1 MIRLDTISRSIQLF
15 LGAAKATNNLQIV
28 VSYSDQTSSTYLG
41 ATQLSNSNG
50 TTPVTICSAPA
61 ASTIRD
67 IDMIT
72 VLNTDTVYQV
82 VTIQYVDTSVSY
94 KILDIQLN
102 VGDKLTWTHGSAW
115 QVVDNSGNVKYTV
128 LNTSGVNSFNGRT
141 GAVTLTNTDVNTALG
156 FTPAPQTSGSSL
168 LYGNGSGGFSNVTI
182 GSGVSFSGGTL
193 SATGSGGTV
202 TSVGLSLPSIFSVSG
217 SPVTGS
223 GTLTATLNSET
234 ANTFFAAPNGSAGT
248 PTFRALVAADV
259 PTLNQNT
266 TGTAA
271 SVTGATQSAI
281 TSIPNL
287 ATVGTITTG
296 VWNGTPV
303 ANSYLANSSITI
315 NGNAVSLG
323 GSTTVTAVNPYA
335 LTIGTGLSGTSYNGA
350 SAVTIALANSGVT
363 AGTYG
368 SASVIPVLTVNA
380 QGQITSI
387 STQATNAPSYQGTW
401 NASTNTPTL
410 TSSVGTQGYYY
421 IVSVAGTTNLD
432 GNALWS
438 VGDWAIFGNGK
449 WERIAGSTSES
460 FTSLTTTNLAVTGLT
475 GYMYANGS
483 GNVTAATT
491 IPTSA
496 LSGTISNAQLANS
509 SITIGSSFLSL
520 GGTLST
526 LAGVSISGSTNTL
539 SNIGNSSL
547 TNSSITINGNLVS
560 LGGSTTVSAN
570 TTNALTINN
579 SGSGAASGST
589 FNGGSA
595 LTISYNTVGASP
607 LAGSTSL
614 TTLGTITTGVWNG
627 STIPVAYGGTGVTS
641 ATGTGAGA
649 AVVLSQAPAI
659 NSPVITAYST
669 STVPLKVC
677 GLSGQ
682 ITELFDVYTYNG
694 GTLAF
699 QINSSGAIATGTWNA
714 SVIGASYGGT
724 GVAGTLTGVLYGN
737 GTSAHTVATASQLV
751 SAIGSTAVTN
761 STNSTNTTN
770 VLGGAANQIHY
781 QTGSGT
787 TSFITA
793 PSSASTYLGWN
804 GSAFVWGTPSGTGTV
819 TSVALS
825 LPSIFSVSGS
835 PVTSSGTLTGTL
847 ATQSANL
854 VFAGPSSGSAAAP
867 TFRSLVAA
875 DIPALSYA
883 PTAGSTSI
891 TTLGTITTGTWN
903 GSVLGAAYGG
913 TGEAGTLTGILYGNG
928 TSAHTVATTAQ
939 LLSGIGTLPTAN
951 GGTNLT
957 SFTSGGVLY
966 ASSSSALATSSN
978 LIFDGKNLGI
988 GVTPSA
994 WGSGFNVLELN
1005 TGTSGAFISN
1015 LSNNG
1020 FLALT
1025 ANAYNT
1031 GSGYLYKYS
1040 SNATLYYQQGGHYWQ
1055 TAPIGTAGNT
1065 CTFTTQMQL
1074 DNGGG
1079 LRVNATG
1086 IVYGSGEYL
1095 SVNSASAAY
1104 GIGFIGNNG
1113 SGTVNIWNKNTTSPV
1128 FLNFAQG
1135 TSGLPCGSVSFNGAI
1150 TVYATTSD
1158 RRLKSNISSLTSNL
1172 SGPFIDSLLPR
1183 QFTWNDSGKQDVGFI
1198 ADELQSV
1205 IPNAVVGQQNATVPI
1220 GNITSTVALGNITA
1234 LDGSVLQSLVA
1245 QPSEPTTGLLWV
1257 QTKSAGYVLSEN
1269 VEEPQTLQ
1277 PNTVWIATGNKPI
1290 YQMIDSAPAE
1300 MIAMLVCEVQSLR
1313 ARLKAANIA

>member
-1 MIRLDTISRSIQLF
+1 MIRLDTINRSLQLF
-15 LGAAKATNNLQIV
+15 LGAAKTTNNLQIV
-28 VSYSDQTSSTYLG
+28 VSYSDQTASSYLG

-50 TTPVTICSAPA
+50 TTPVTICNAPA

-82 VTIQYVDTSVSY
+82 VTIQYLDTATTY

-128 LNTSGVNSFNGRT
+128 LTTSGVNSFNGRT
-141 GAVTLTNTDVNTALG
+141 GAVTLTSSDVDTALG

-168 LYGNGSGGFSNVTI
+168 LYGNGSGGFSNVSI

-193 SATGSGGTV
+193 SATNSGTV

-287 ATVGTITTG
+287 ATIGTITTG

-315 NGNAVSLG
+315 NGNAVNLG

-368 SASVIPVLTVNA
+368 SASVIPVVTVNA

-483 GNVTAATT
+483 GNVTASTT

-496 LSGTISNAQLANS
+496 LSGTISNYQLANS
-509 SITIGSSFLSL
+509 SVTIGSSSLSL

-547 TNSSITINGNLVS
+547 TNSSITINSNLVS
-560 LGGSTTVSAN
+560 LGGSTTVSAS

-641 ATGTGAGA
+641 ATGTGPGA
-649 AVVLSQAPAI
+649 AVVLNQAPAI

-669 STVPLKVC
+669 STIPLKVC

-682 ITELFDVYTYNG
+682 FTELFDVYTYNG

-714 SVIGASYGGT
+714 SVIS
-724 GVAGTLTGVLYGN
+724 
-737 GTSAHTVATASQLV
+737 
-751 SAIGSTAVTN
+751 
-761 STNSTNTTN
+761 
-770 VLGGAANQIHY
+770 
-781 QTGSGT
+781 
-787 TSFITA
+787 
-793 PSSASTYLGWN
+793 
-804 GSAFVWGTPSGTGTV
+804 
-819 TSVALS
+819 
-825 LPSIFSVSGS
+825 
-835 PVTSSGTLTGTL
+835 
-847 ATQSANL
+847 
-854 VFAGPSSGSAAAP
+854 
-867 TFRSLVAA
+867 
-875 DIPALSYA
+875 
-883 PTAGSTSI
+883 
-891 TTLGTITTGTWN
+891 
-903 GSVLGAAYGG
+903 AAYGG

-939 LLSGIGTLPTAN
+939 LLNDIGTLPVAN
-951 GGTNLT
+951 GGTGLTNLT
-957 SFTSGGVLY
+957 AGYIPFGNGTNAFSSSSNLYFDGTNLGVGTTIPSTYGQFALYNNQSTPVILGISNASASTSAGTELGFYFGGTKTGYILNQFDGGDFKMDFQTNDYFRWLIGSTPTEAMRLFHSGGV
-966 ASSSSALATSSN
+966 SIGNAT
-978 LIFDGKNLGI
+978 D
-988 GVTPSA
+988 P
-994 WGSGFNVLELN
+994 
-1005 TGTSGAFISN
+1005 GASN
-1015 LSNNG
+1015 LSV
-1020 FLALT
+1020 
-1025 ANAYNT
+1025 
-1031 GSGYLYKYS
+1031 SGTVKTQGYTV
-1040 SNATLYYQQGGHYWQ
+1040 ATLPS
-1055 TAPIGTAGNT
+1055 AGTAGRRAYVTNALAPV
-1065 CTFTTQMQL
+1065 FGSAVAGGGSVVIPVF
-1074 DNGGG
+1074 DNG
-1079 LRVNATG
+1079 TTW
-1086 IVYGSGEYL
+1086 IVG
-1095 SVNSASAAY
+1095 
-1104 GIGFIGNNG
+1104 
-1113 SGTVNIWNKNTTSPV
+1113 
-1128 FLNFAQG
+1128 
-1135 TSGLPCGSVSFNGAI
+1135 
-1150 TVYATTSD
+1150 
-1158 RRLKSNISSLTSNL
+1158 
-1172 SGPFIDSLLPR
+1172 
-1183 QFTWNDSGKQDVGFI
+1183 
-1198 ADELQSV
+1198 
-1205 IPNAVVGQQNATVPI
+1205 
-1220 GNITSTVALGNITA
+1220 
-1234 LDGSVLQSLVA
+1234 
-1245 QPSEPTTGLLWV
+1245 
-1257 QTKSAGYVLSEN
+1257 
-1269 VEEPQTLQ
+1269 
-1277 PNTVWIATGNKPI
+1277 
-1290 YQMIDSAPAE
+1290 
-1300 MIAMLVCEVQSLR
+1300 
-1313 ARLKAANIA
+1313 

>member
-1 MIRLDTISRSIQLF
+1 MIRLDTINRSLQLL
-15 LGAAKATNNLQIV
+15 LGAAKTTNNLQIV
-28 VSYSDQTSSTYLG
+28 VSYSDQTATTYLG

-50 TTPVTICSAPA
+50 TTAVTICNAPA
-61 ASTIRD
+61 ANTIRD

-82 VTIQYVDTSVSY
+82 VTIQYLDTATTY

-128 LNTSGVNSFNGRT
+128 LTTGGVNSFNGRT
-141 GAVTLTNTDVNTALG
+141 GAVTLTSSDVDTALG

-168 LYGNGSGGFSNVTI
+168 LYGNGSGGFSNVSI

-202 TSVGLSLPSIFSVSG
+202 TSVGLSLPSIFNVSG

-368 SASVIPVLTVNA
+368 SASVIPVVTVNA

-401 NASTNTPTL
+401 NASTNSPTL

-483 GNVTAATT
+483 GNITASTT

-509 SITIGSSFLSL
+509 SVTIGSSSLSL

-560 LGGSTTVSAN
+560 LGGSTTVSAS
-570 TTNALTINN
+570 TINALTINN

-614 TTLGTITTGVWNG
+614 TTLGTITTG
-627 STIPVAYGGTGVTS
+627 
-641 ATGTGAGA
+641 
-649 AVVLSQAPAI
+649 
-659 NSPVITAYST
+659 
-669 STVPLKVC
+669 
-677 GLSGQ
+677 
-682 ITELFDVYTYNG
+682 
-694 GTLAF
+694 
-699 QINSSGAIATGTWNA
+699 TWNA

-737 GTSAHTVATASQLV
+737 GTSAHTVATAAQLV

-761 STNSTNTTN
+761 SKNTTN
-770 VLGGAANQIHY
+770 VLGGTANQIVY
-781 QTGSGT
+781 NTGSGA

-793 PSSASTYLGWN
+793 PTTSGTYLEWN
-804 GSAFVWGTPSGTGTV
+804 GSAFVWATPGGGGTV

-825 LPSIFSVSGS
+825 LPSIFTVSGS
-835 PVTSSGTLTGTL
+835 PVTSSGTLTGSL

-854 VFAGPSSGSAAAP
+854 VFAGPSSGSADAP

-883 PTAGSTSI
+883 PTTGSTSI

-928 TSAHTVATTAQ
+928 TSAHTVATNAQ
-939 LLSGIGTLPTAN
+939 LLSLLETLGVAN
-951 GGTNLT
+951 GGTGLTSLTAGYIPYGNGTSAFSSSSYFTYATNNLT
-957 SFTSGGVLY
+957 LTQSIYANGGLTLARDSSSGGAYSNLSFVEGSTTTAYLRTYGSVFGSGVSNWFELWNTQNGGFRLGLNNGLVMAIDTNQNMCLGNTNVTYQVDTTGFNFLRGISMGVGHPSGTAGGTAYLAFAYNGSVIGTVTQNSTSGVLY
-966 ASSSSALATSSN
+966 
-978 LIFDGKNLGI
+978 
-988 GVTPSA
+988 
-994 WGSGFNVLELN
+994 
-1005 TGTSGAFISN
+1005 
-1015 LSNNG
+1015 
-1020 FLALT
+1020 
-1025 ANAYNT
+1025 
-1031 GSGYLYKYS
+1031 
-1040 SNATLYYQQGGHYWQ
+1040 
-1055 TAPIGTAGNT
+1055 
-1065 CTFTTQMQL
+1065 
-1074 DNGGG
+1074 
-1079 LRVNATG
+1079 
-1086 IVYGSGEYL
+1086 
-1095 SVNSASAAY
+1095 
-1104 GIGFIGNNG
+1104 
-1113 SGTVNIWNKNTTSPV
+1113 NI
-1128 FLNFAQG
+1128 
-1135 TSGLPCGSVSFNGAI
+1135 
-1150 TVYATTSD
+1150 TSD
-1158 RRLKSNISSLTSNL
+1158 RRLKSNIASFTD
-1172 SGPFIDSLLPR
+1172 SGTYIDALLPR
-1183 QFTWNDSGKQDVGFI
+1183 TFTWNVDNSNSIGFI
-1198 ADELQSV
+1198 TDEYQKV
-1205 IPNAVVGQQNATVPI
+1205 IPNA
-1220 GNITSTVALGNITA
+1220 ITGEPDAVDA
-1234 LDGSVLQSLVA
+1234 DG
-1245 QPSEPTTGLLWV
+1245 
-1257 QTKSAGYVLSEN
+1257 
-1269 VEEPQTLQ
+1269 
-1277 PNTVWIATGNKPI
+1277 KPI
-1290 YQMIDSAPAE
+1290 YQQGDFATSEIMAIIVAE
-1300 MIAMLVCEVQSLR
+1300 LQSLR
-1313 ARLKAANIA
+1313 ARLKAANIE

>member
-1 MIRLDTISRSIQLF
+1 MIRLDTINRSLQLV
-15 LGAAKATNNLQIV
+15 LGAAKTTNNLQIV

-50 TTPVTICSAPA
+50 TSPVTICSAPA

-82 VTIQYVDTSVSY
+82 VTIQYLDTATTY

-128 LNTSGVNSFNGRT
+128 LTTGGVNSFNGRT
-141 GAVTLTNTDVNTALG
+141 GAVTLTSSDVDTALG

-168 LYGNGSGGFSNVTI
+168 LYGNGSGGFSNVSI

-271 SVTGATQSAI
+271 SVTSSTQSAI

-287 ATVGTITTG
+287 ATIGTITTG

-323 GSTTVTAVNPYA
+323 GSTTITAANPYA

-368 SASVIPVLTVNA
+368 SASVIPVVTVNA

-401 NASTNTPTL
+401 NASTNSPTL

-483 GNVTAATT
+483 GNVTASTT

-509 SITIGSSFLSL
+509 SVTIGSSSLSL

-560 LGGSTTVSAN
+560 LGGSTTVSAS

-614 TTLGTITTGVWNG
+614 TTLGTITTGTWNG
-627 STIPVAYGGTGVTS
+627 STIPVAYGGTGVTT

-649 AVVLSQAPAI
+649 SVVLSQAPAI
-659 NSPVITAYST
+659 NSPVITSYST

-714 SVIGASYGGT
+714 SVIGAAYGGT

-737 GTSAHTVATASQLV
+737 GTSAHTVATAAQLV
-751 SAIGSTAVTN
+751 SAIGSTAV
-761 STNSTNTTN
+761 TNSTNTTN

-793 PSSASTYLGWN
+793 PTISGTFLEWN
-804 GSAFVWGTPSGTGTV
+804 GSSFVWATPSVVGISSVTGTAPINV
-819 TSVALS
+819 TTTLGNANVS
-825 LPSIFSVSGS
+825 LASGYGDTQNPYASKTANYVLAS
-835 PVTSSGTLTGTL
+835 PNGSSGT
-847 ATQSANL
+847 
-854 VFAGPSSGSAAAP
+854 P
-867 TFRSLVAA
+867 TFRALVAA

-883 PTAGSTSI
+883 PTTGSTSI

-928 TSAHTVATTAQ
+928 TSAHTVATNAQ
-939 LLSGIGTLPTAN
+939 LLSLLGTLGVAN
-951 GGTNLT
+951 GGTGLT
-957 SFTSGGVLY
+957 SIGSGYVPFGNGT
-966 ASSSSALATSSN
+966 SALQATSS
-978 LIFDGKNLGI
+978 LTFDGTNLVAAGKITSAAAIFTGANNQYALVTTANTYVSLNGI
-988 GVTPSA
+988 GTCYGGVIFRD
-994 WGSGFNVLELN
+994 GS
-1005 TGTSGAFISN
+1005 
-1015 LSNNG
+1015 
-1020 FLALT
+1020 
-1025 ANAYNT
+1025 
-1031 GSGYLYKYS
+1031 
-1040 SNATLYYQQGGHYWQ
+1040 QGG
-1055 TAPIGTAGNT
+1055 TAFVIWDSTG
-1065 CTFTTQMQL
+1065 
-1074 DNGGG
+1074 
-1079 LRVNATG
+1079 AT
-1086 IVYGSGEYL
+1086 IVS
-1095 SVNSASAAY
+1095 SS
-1104 GIGFIGNNG
+1104 IGNLAVRFG
-1113 SGTVNIWNKNTTSPV
+1113 SGTLQVTVTG
-1128 FLNFAQG
+1128 G
-1135 TSGLPCGSVSFNGAI
+1135 TIPRYLFWTAI
-1150 TVYATTSD
+1150 A
-1158 RRLKSNISSLTSNL
+1158 
-1172 SGPFIDSLLPR
+1172 
-1183 QFTWNDSGKQDVGFI
+1183 
-1198 ADELQSV
+1198 
-1205 IPNAVVGQQNATVPI
+1205 AVVA
-1220 GNITSTVALGNITA
+1220 
-1234 LDGSVLQSLVA
+1234 
-1245 QPSEPTTGLLWV
+1245 
-1257 QTKSAGYVLSEN
+1257 
-1269 VEEPQTLQ
+1269 
-1277 PNTVWIATGNKPI
+1277 
-1290 YQMIDSAPAE
+1290 
-1300 MIAMLVCEVQSLR
+1300 
-1313 ARLKAANIA
+1313 

>member
-1 MIRLDTISRSIQLF
+1 MIRLDTINRSLQLF
-15 LGAAKATNNLQIV
+15 LGAAKTTNNLQIV
-28 VSYSDQTSSTYLG
+28 VSYSDQTASSYLG

-50 TTPVTICSAPA
+50 TTPVTICNAPA

-82 VTIQYVDTSVSY
+82 VTIQYLDTATTY

-128 LNTSGVNSFNGRT
+128 LTTSGVNSFNGRA
-141 GAVTLTNTDVNTALG
+141 GAVILTSTDVDTALG

-168 LYGNGSGGFSNVTI
+168 LYGNGSGGFSNVSI

-234 ANTFFAAPNGSAGT
+234 ANTFFAAPNGSTGT

-287 ATVGTITTG
+287 ATIGTITTG

-323 GSTTVTAVNPYA
+323 GSTTITAANPYA

-368 SASVIPVLTVNA
+368 SASVIPVVTVNA

-401 NASTNTPTL
+401 NASTNSPTL

-483 GNVTAATT
+483 GNVTASTT

-509 SITIGSSFLSL
+509 SVTIGSSSLSL

-560 LGGSTTVSAN
+560 LGGSTTVSAS

-641 ATGTGAGA
+641 ATGVGAGA

-682 ITELFDVYTYNG
+682 FTELFDVYTYNG

-714 SVIGASYGGT
+714 SVI
-724 GVAGTLTGVLYGN
+724 
-737 GTSAHTVATASQLV
+737 
-751 SAIGSTAVTN
+751 
-761 STNSTNTTN
+761 
-770 VLGGAANQIHY
+770 
-781 QTGSGT
+781 
-787 TSFITA
+787 
-793 PSSASTYLGWN
+793 
-804 GSAFVWGTPSGTGTV
+804 
-819 TSVALS
+819 
-825 LPSIFSVSGS
+825 
-835 PVTSSGTLTGTL
+835 
-847 ATQSANL
+847 
-854 VFAGPSSGSAAAP
+854 
-867 TFRSLVAA
+867 
-875 DIPALSYA
+875 
-883 PTAGSTSI
+883 
-891 TTLGTITTGTWN
+891 
-903 GSVLGAAYGG
+903 SVLYGG

-928 TSAHTVATTAQ
+928 TSAHTVATNAQ
-939 LLSGIGTLPTAN
+939 LLSLLGTLGVAN
-951 GGTNLT
+951 GGTGLT
-957 SFTSGGVLY
+957 SLTAGYIPYGNGTGSFN
-966 ASSSSALATSSN
+966 SSSTHTYN
-978 LIFDGKNLGI
+978 
-988 GVTPSA
+988 
-994 WGSGFNVLELN
+994 
-1005 TGTSGAFISN
+1005 GT
-1015 LSNNG
+1015 
-1020 FLALT
+1020 
-1025 ANAYNT
+1025 
-1031 GSGYLYKYS
+1031 
-1040 SNATLYYQQGGHYWQ
+1040 TL
-1055 TAPIGTAGNT
+1055 TAGNFVPGSSSVPT
-1065 CTFTTQMQL
+1065 
-1074 DNGGG
+1074 NG
-1079 LRVNATG
+1079 LFLPASNQIAWAT
-1086 IVYGSGEYL
+1086 
-1095 SVNSASAAY
+1095 NSPES
-1104 GIGFIGNNG
+1104 
-1113 SGTVNIWNKNTTSPV
+1113 
-1128 FLNFAQG
+1128 
-1135 TSGLPCGSVSFNGAI
+1135 
-1150 TVYATTSD
+1150 
-1158 RRLKSNISSLTSNL
+1158 SNH
-1172 SGPFIDSLLPR
+1172 
-1183 QFTWNDSGKQDVGFI
+1183 
-1198 ADELQSV
+1198 
-1205 IPNAVVGQQNATVPI
+1205 
-1220 GNITSTVALGNITA
+1220 
-1234 LDGSVLQSLVA
+1234 
-1245 QPSEPTTGLLWV
+1245 
-1257 QTKSAGYVLSEN
+1257 
-1269 VEEPQTLQ
+1269 
-1277 PNTVWIATGNKPI
+1277 
-1290 YQMIDSAPAE
+1290 
-1300 MIAMLVCEVQSLR
+1300 
-1313 ARLKAANIA
+1313 

>member
-1 MIRLDTISRSIQLF
+1 MIRLDTINRSLQLF
-15 LGAAKATNNLQIV
+15 LGAAKTTNNLQIV
-28 VSYSDQTSSTYLG
+28 VSYSDQTASTYLG

-61 ASTIRD
+61 ANTIRD

-72 VLNTDTVYQV
+72 VLNTDSVYQV
-82 VTIQYVDTSVSY
+82 VTIQYLDTATTY

-128 LNTSGVNSFNGRT
+128 LTTGGVNSFNGRT
-141 GAVTLTNTDVNTALG
+141 GAVTLTSSDVDTALG

-168 LYGNGSGGFSNVTI
+168 LYGNGSGGFSNVSI
-182 GSGVSFSGGTL
+182 GSGISFSGGTL
-193 SATGSGGTV
+193 SATNSGTV

-234 ANTFFAAPNGSAGT
+234 ANTFFAAPNGSTGT

-287 ATVGTITTG
+287 ATIGTITTG
-296 VWNGTPV
+296 VWNGTPI

-323 GSTTVTAVNPYA
+323 GSTTITAVNPYA

-483 GNVTAATT
+483 GNVTASTT

-509 SITIGSSFLSL
+509 SVTIGSSSLSL
-520 GGTLST
+520 GGILST

-560 LGGSTTVSAN
+560 LGGSTTVSAS

-614 TTLGTITTGVWNG
+614 TTLGTITTGVWNA
-627 STIPVAYGGTGVTS
+627 STIPVAYGGTGVTT
-641 ATGTGAGA
+641 ATGSGGGASI
-649 AVVLSQAPAI
+649 VLSQQPSI

-669 STVPLKVC
+669 STVPLKIY

-682 ITELFDVYTYNG
+682 FTELFDVYTYNG

-714 SVIGASYGGT
+714 SVISALYGGT

-737 GTSAHTVATASQLV
+737 GTSAHTVATAAQLV
-751 SAIGSTAVTN
+751 SAIGSTAV
-761 STNSTNTTN
+761 TNSTNTTN

-781 QTGSGT
+781 QTGSGV

-793 PSSASTYLGWN
+793 PTTSGTYLEWN
-804 GSAFVWGTPSGTGTV
+804 GSAFVWATPGGGGTV

-825 LPSIFSVSGS
+825 LPSIFTVSGS
-835 PVTSSGTLTGTL
+835 PVTSSGTLTGSL
-847 ATQSANL
+847 ATQSSNL

-903 GSVLGAAYGG
+903 GSTIGVAYGG
-913 TGEAGTLTGILYGNG
+913 TG
-928 TSAHTVATTAQ
+928 
-939 LLSGIGTLPTAN
+939 
-951 GGTNLT
+951 LT
-957 SFTSGGVLY
+957 STPLNGQ
-966 ASSSSALATSSN
+966 
-978 LIFDGKNLGI
+978 IDI
-988 GVTPSA
+988 GN
-994 WGSGFNVLELN
+994 GSGF
-1005 TGTSGAFISN
+1005 TRTT
-1015 LSNNG
+1015 
-1020 FLALT
+1020 LT
-1025 ANAYNT
+1025 AS
-1031 GSGYLYKYS
+1031 SGIS
-1040 SNATLYYQQGGHYWQ
+1040 IT
-1055 TAPIGTAGNT
+1055 
-1065 CTFTTQMQL
+1065 
-1074 DNGGG
+1074 
-1079 LRVNATG
+1079 
-1086 IVYGSGEYL
+1086 
-1095 SVNSASAAY
+1095 
-1104 GIGFIGNNG
+1104 NG
-1113 SGTVNIWNKNTTSPV
+1113 SGSITIANTQNQGPAFGAYQANVQSIPNNTSTKVKIDTKIFDTNTNYDNTTNYRFTPTVAGYYQISGGLAVNQIVGGLLINVWKNGSNYAQGSYSGGAVNIGNYCQSSVSTLV
-1128 FLNFAQG
+1128 YLNGSTDYVELYVYQS
-1135 TSGLPCGSVSFNGAI
+1135 SGGSVNTGPGVASAFFNGAMI
-1150 TVYATTSD
+1150 RTS
-1158 RRLKSNISSLTSNL
+1158 
-1172 SGPFIDSLLPR
+1172 
-1183 QFTWNDSGKQDVGFI
+1183 
-1198 ADELQSV
+1198 
-1205 IPNAVVGQQNATVPI
+1205 
-1220 GNITSTVALGNITA
+1220 
-1234 LDGSVLQSLVA
+1234 
-1245 QPSEPTTGLLWV
+1245 
-1257 QTKSAGYVLSEN
+1257 
-1269 VEEPQTLQ
+1269 
-1277 PNTVWIATGNKPI
+1277 
-1290 YQMIDSAPAE
+1290 
-1300 MIAMLVCEVQSLR
+1300 
-1313 ARLKAANIA
+1313 

>member
-1 MIRLDTISRSIQLF
+1 MIRLDTINRSLQLL
-15 LGAAKATNNLQIV
+15 LGAAKTTNNLQIV
-28 VSYSDQTSSTYLG
+28 VSYSDQTATTYLG

-50 TTPVTICSAPA
+50 ATAVTICNAPA
-61 ASTIRD
+61 ANTIRD

-82 VTIQYVDTSVSY
+82 VTIQYLDTATTY

-115 QVVDNSGNVKYTV
+115 QVVDNAGNVKYTV
-128 LNTSGVNSFNGRT
+128 LSTSGVDSFNGRI
-141 GAVTLTNTDVNTALG
+141 GAVTLTSSDVDTALG
-156 FTPAPQTSGSSL
+156 FIPAPQTSGSSL
-168 LYGNGSGGFSNVTI
+168 LYGNGSGGFSNVSI
-182 GSGVSFSGGTL
+182 GSGISFSGGTL

-281 TSIPNL
+281 TSIPNI

-401 NASTNTPTL
+401 NASTNSPTL

-421 IVSVAGTTNLD
+421 IVSVAGTINLD

-449 WERIAGSTSES
+449 WERIAGSTIES

-483 GNVTAATT
+483 GNVTASTT

-496 LSGTISNAQLANS
+496 LSGTINNAQLANS
-509 SITIGSSFLSL
+509 SVTIGSSSLSL

-560 LGGSTTVSAN
+560 LGGSTTVSAS

-627 STIPVAYGGTGVTS
+627 ATIPVAYGGTGVTS

-649 AVVLSQAPAI
+649 SVVLSQAPAI
-659 NSPVITAYST
+659 NSPVITSYST

-714 SVIGASYGGT
+714 SVIGALYGGT

-737 GTSAHTVATASQLV
+737 GTSAHTVATAAQLV
-751 SAIGSTAVTN
+751 SAIGSTAV
-761 STNSTNTTN
+761 TNSTNTTN
-770 VLGGAANQIHY
+770 VLGGAANQIVY
-781 QTGSGT
+781 NTGSGA

-804 GSAFVWGTPSGTGTV
+804 GSSFVWGIPSGTGTV

-825 LPSIFSVSGS
+825 LPSIFTVSGS
-835 PVTSSGTLTGTL
+835 PVTSSGTLTGSL

-854 VFAGPSSGSAAAP
+854 VFAGPSSGSAAVP

-903 GSVLGAAYGG
+903 ASVIGAAYGG

-928 TSAHTVATTAQ
+928 TSAHTIATTAQ
-939 LLSGIGTLPTAN
+939 LLSGIGTLPVAN
-951 GGTNLT
+951 GGTGLT
-957 SFTSGGVLY
+957 SLTAGYIPFGNGTNAFSSSSNLYFDGTNLCVGTTSAVGLITGIGGSTGGTSIQAAFGGVNATSCQIFHCDSGGVN
-966 ASSSSALATSSN
+966 SALSGLKINKVASTSRSIN
-978 LIFDGKNLGI
+978 AAGTINAAGLDYAEYMFKAGNFTINKGDICGIDANGKL
-988 GVTPSA
+988 T
-994 WGSGFNVLELN
+994 NVY
-1005 TGTSGAFISN
+1005 
-1015 LSNNG
+1015 
-1020 FLALT
+1020 
-1025 ANAYNT
+1025 ANAI
-1031 GSGYLYKYS
+1031 SFVVKS
-1040 SNATLYYQQGGHYWQ
+1040 
-1055 TAPIGTAGNT
+1055 
-1065 CTFTTQMQL
+1065 
-1074 DNGGG
+1074 
-1079 LRVNATG
+1079 
-1086 IVYGSGEYL
+1086 
-1095 SVNSASAAY
+1095 
-1104 GIGFIGNNG
+1104 
-1113 SGTVNIWNKNTTSPV
+1113 TSPSYV
-1128 FLNFAQG
+1128 GGDTWA
-1135 TSGLPCGSVSFNGAI
+1135 
-1150 TVYATTSD
+1150 
-1158 RRLKSNISSLTSNL
+1158 SNIEDQSTLDAVRQTVDRISFAGQVPVNVTGAYVGQYIVPIANSDGSIGGQAISESSLTL
-1172 SGPFIDSLLPR
+1172 
-1183 QFTWNDSGKQDVGFI
+1183 QQY
-1198 ADELQSV
+1198 AQSV
-1205 IPNAVVGQQNATVPI
+1205 GKVISVANS
-1220 GNITSTVALGNITA
+1220 ITTIIVKVS
-1234 LDGSVLQSLVA
+1234 
-1245 QPSEPTTGLLWV
+1245 
-1257 QTKSAGYVLSEN
+1257 
-1269 VEEPQTLQ
+1269 
-1277 PNTVWIATGNKPI
+1277 
-1290 YQMIDSAPAE
+1290 
-1300 MIAMLVCEVQSLR
+1300 
-1313 ARLKAANIA
+1313 

>member
-1 MIRLDTISRSIQLF
+1 MIRLDTINRSIQLF
-15 LGAAKATNNLQIV
+15 LGAAKTTNNLQIV
-28 VSYSDQTSSTYLG
+28 VSYSDQTSASYLG

-50 TTPVTICSAPA
+50 TTPVTICNAPA

-82 VTIQYVDTSVSY
+82 VTIQYLDTATTY

-128 LNTSGVNSFNGRT
+128 LTTGGVNSFNGRT
-141 GAVTLTNTDVNTALG
+141 GAVTLNSSDVDTALG
-156 FTPAPQTSGSSL
+156 FTPAPKTSGSSL
-168 LYGNGSGGFSNVTI
+168 LYGNGSGGFSNVSI

-223 GTLTATLNSET
+223 GTLTATFNSET

-315 NGNAVSLG
+315 NGNAVNLG
-323 GSTTVTAVNPYA
+323 GSTTVTAATPNS
-335 LTIGTGLSGTSYNGA
+335 LTFGTGFTSGSFNGS
-350 SAVTIALANSGVT
+350 SAQTINLANSGVT

-368 SASVIPVLTVNA
+368 SASVIPVVTVNA

-401 NASTNTPTL
+401 NASTNSPTL

-432 GNALWS
+432 GNALWV

-449 WERIAGSTSES
+449 WERIPGSSSES
-460 FTSLTTTNLAVTGLT
+460 FTSLTTTNLTVSGLT
-475 GYMYANGS
+475 GYMYANGA
-483 GNVTAATT
+483 GAVTASTT

-509 SITIGSSFLSL
+509 SVTIGSSSLSL

-526 LAGVSISGSTNTL
+526 LAGVSISGSSNTL

-560 LGGSTTVSAN
+560 LGGSTTVSAS

-641 ATGTGAGA
+641 ATGIGAGA
-649 AVVLSQAPAI
+649 SVVLNQNPAI

-669 STVPLKVC
+669 STVPLKIY

-682 ITELFDVYTYNG
+682 FTELFDVYTYSG

-699 QINSSGAIATGTWNA
+699 QINSSGAISTGIWNA

-737 GTSAHTVATASQLV
+737 GTSAHTVATAAQLV
-751 SAIGSTAVTN
+751 SAIGSTAV
-761 STNSTNTTN
+761 TNSTNTTN
-770 VLGGAANQIHY
+770 VLGGAANQIVY
-781 QTGSGT
+781 NTGSGAT
-787 TSFITA
+787 NFITA
-793 PSSASTYLGWN
+793 PTASGTYLEWN
-804 GSAFVWGTPSGTGTV
+804 GSGFVWATPGGGGTV

-825 LPSIFSVSGS
+825 LPSIFTVSGS
-835 PVTSSGTLTGTL
+835 PVTSSGTLTGSL

-854 VFAGPSSGSAAAP
+854 VFAGPSSGSAATP

-883 PTAGSTSI
+883 PTTGSTSI

-928 TSAHTVATTAQ
+928 TSAYTVATNSQ
-939 LLSGIGTLPTAN
+939 LLSLLGTLGIAN
-951 GGTNLT
+951 GGTGQT
-957 SFTSGGVLY
+957 SFTSGQIHYG
-966 ASSSSALATSSN
+966 SFSTSSN
-978 LIFDGKNLGI
+978 LYFNGTQLGLGTNSPRSEFTILTTGTTPTTIAGCNQITIGESTNNLGYQLAI
-988 GVTPSA
+988 GFGSLSSYGGYTGVIQSTAGGNPSA
-994 WGSGFNVLELN
+994 LVLNPNGGTITTGSTFQTGGPLYVETTGGNSNEVFNVN
-1005 TGTSGAFISN
+1005 GT
-1015 LSNNG
+1015 
-1020 FLALT
+1020 ALT
-1025 ANAYNT
+1025 QAFSGNGNATINT
-1031 GSGYLYKYS
+1031 VLTAVPGGGGLCIIRGADGYSGGSYVRVYAVAILVAGGAGTT
-1040 SNATLYYQQGGHYWQ
+1040 NATL
-1055 TAPIGTAGNT
+1055 
-1065 CTFTTQMQL
+1065 
-1074 DNGGG
+1074 
-1079 LRVNATG
+1079 V
-1086 IVYGSGEYL
+1086 
-1095 SVNSASAAY
+1095 SAANTTASTTAFSFAFSVSGSYVTITSSGFTSY
-1104 GIGFIGNNG
+1104 GGAWRASFIG
-1113 SGTVNIWNKNTTSPV
+1113 
-1128 FLNFAQG
+1128 L
-1135 TSGLPCGSVSFNGAI
+1135 
-1150 TVYATTSD
+1150 
-1158 RRLKSNISSLTSNL
+1158 
-1172 SGPFIDSLLPR
+1172 
-1183 QFTWNDSGKQDVGFI
+1183 
-1198 ADELQSV
+1198 
-1205 IPNAVVGQQNATVPI
+1205 
-1220 GNITSTVALGNITA
+1220 
-1234 LDGSVLQSLVA
+1234 
-1245 QPSEPTTGLLWV
+1245 
-1257 QTKSAGYVLSEN
+1257 
-1269 VEEPQTLQ
+1269 
-1277 PNTVWIATGNKPI
+1277 
-1290 YQMIDSAPAE
+1290 
-1300 MIAMLVCEVQSLR
+1300 
-1313 ARLKAANIA
+1313 

>member
-1 MIRLDTISRSIQLF
+1 MIRLDTINRSLQLF
-15 LGAAKATNNLQIV
+15 LGAAKTTNNLQIV
-28 VSYSDQTSSTYLG
+28 VSYSDQTASSYLG

-82 VTIQYVDTSVSY
+82 VTIQYLDTATTY

-141 GAVTLTNTDVNTALG
+141 GSVTLTSSDVDTALG

-168 LYGNGSGGFSNVTI
+168 LYGNGSGGFSNATI
-182 GSGVSFSGGTL
+182 GSGLLFSGGTL
-193 SATGSGGTV
+193 SATNSGTV
-202 TSVGLSLPSIFSVSG
+202 TSVGLALPSIFSVSG

-248 PTFRALVAADV
+248 PTFRALVVADV

-266 TGTAA
+266 TGTASNITATSNSTLTTLSALSLPYSQLSGTVPTWNQNTTGTAA
-271 SVTGATQSAI
+271 SVTSATQSAI

-368 SASVIPVLTVNA
+368 SASVIPVITVNA

-509 SITIGSSFLSL
+509 SVTIGSSSLSL

-526 LAGVSISGSTNTL
+526 LAGVSISGSTSTL

-560 LGGSTTVSAN
+560 LGGSTTVSAS

-627 STIPVAYGGTGVTS
+627 STIPVAYGGTGVTT
-641 ATGTGAGA
+641 ATGSGGGAS
-649 AVVLSQAPAI
+649 VVLSQQPAI

-669 STVPLKVC
+669 STVPLKIY

-682 ITELFDVYTYNG
+682 FTELFDVYTYNG

-714 SVIGASYGGT
+714 SVISALYGGT

-737 GTSAHTVATASQLV
+737 GTSAHTVAT
-751 SAIGSTAVTN
+751 
-761 STNSTNTTN
+761 
-770 VLGGAANQIHY
+770 
-781 QTGSGT
+781 
-787 TSFITA
+787 
-793 PSSASTYLGWN
+793 
-804 GSAFVWGTPSGTGTV
+804 
-819 TSVALS
+819 
-825 LPSIFSVSGS
+825 
-835 PVTSSGTLTGTL
+835 
-847 ATQSANL
+847 
-854 VFAGPSSGSAAAP
+854 
-867 TFRSLVAA
+867 
-875 DIPALSYA
+875 
-883 PTAGSTSI
+883 
-891 TTLGTITTGTWN
+891 
-903 GSVLGAAYGG
+903 
-913 TGEAGTLTGILYGNG
+913 
-928 TSAHTVATTAQ
+928 TAQ
-939 LLSGIGTLPTAN
+939 LLSSIGTLPTVN
-951 GGTNLT
+951 GGTGLT
-957 SFTSGGVLY
+957 SFTANGIIYASSTSALSTGSALTFDGTNFATTGKTSAAAFTVTSNTNPVNGINLYGTNNLGLYTNSTVSVFINSAQQIGILNQAPQVALDVGPATTSGLATYGGLIRITGYNTAATAAQGLEFQGRGDGAGYGNRISHRSNNGDLVFEARSNSATWSEIARMFASGGVSIGNTTDPGSGNLSVTGTVKTQGY
-966 ASSSSALATSSN
+966 TVAGLPAAGTVGRRAYVTNALAPV
-978 LIFDGKNLGI
+978 FG
-988 GVTPSA
+988 SA
-994 WGSGFNVLELN
+994 VAGGGSVVIPVF
-1005 TGTSGAFISN
+1005 
-1015 LSNNG
+1015 
-1020 FLALT
+1020 
-1025 ANAYNT
+1025 
-1031 GSGYLYKYS
+1031 
-1040 SNATLYYQQGGHYWQ
+1040 
-1055 TAPIGTAGNT
+1055 
-1065 CTFTTQMQL
+1065 
-1074 DNGGG
+1074 DNG
-1079 LRVNATG
+1079 TTW
-1086 IVYGSGEYL
+1086 IVG
-1095 SVNSASAAY
+1095 
-1104 GIGFIGNNG
+1104 
-1113 SGTVNIWNKNTTSPV
+1113 
-1128 FLNFAQG
+1128 
-1135 TSGLPCGSVSFNGAI
+1135 
-1150 TVYATTSD
+1150 
-1158 RRLKSNISSLTSNL
+1158 
-1172 SGPFIDSLLPR
+1172 
-1183 QFTWNDSGKQDVGFI
+1183 
-1198 ADELQSV
+1198 
-1205 IPNAVVGQQNATVPI
+1205 
-1220 GNITSTVALGNITA
+1220 
-1234 LDGSVLQSLVA
+1234 
-1245 QPSEPTTGLLWV
+1245 
-1257 QTKSAGYVLSEN
+1257 
-1269 VEEPQTLQ
+1269 
-1277 PNTVWIATGNKPI
+1277 
-1290 YQMIDSAPAE
+1290 
-1300 MIAMLVCEVQSLR
+1300 
-1313 ARLKAANIA
+1313 

>member
-1 MIRLDTISRSIQLF
+1 MIRLDTINRSLQLL
-15 LGAAKATNNLQIV
+15 LGAAKTTNNLQIV
-28 VSYSDQTSSTYLG
+28 VSYSDQTATTYLG

-50 TTPVTICSAPA
+50 TTAVTICNAPA
-61 ASTIRD
+61 ANTIRD

-72 VLNTDTVYQV
+72 ILNTDTVYQV
-82 VTIQYVDTSVSY
+82 VTIQYLDTATTY

-128 LNTSGVNSFNGRT
+128 LTTGGVNSFNGRT
-141 GAVTLTNTDVNTALG
+141 GAVTLTSSDVDTALG
-156 FTPAPQTSGSSL
+156 FIPAPQTSGSSL
-168 LYGNGSGGFSNVTI
+168 LYGNGSGGFSNVSI

-202 TSVGLSLPSIFSVSG
+202 TSIGLSLPSIFSVSG
-217 SPVTGS
+217 SPVTGA

-248 PTFRALVAADV
+248 PTFRALVVADI

-271 SVTGATQSAI
+271 SVTSATQSAI

-323 GSTTVTAVNPYA
+323 GFTTVTAATPNS
-335 LTIGTGLSGTSYNGA
+335 LTFGTGFTSGSFNGS
-350 SAVTIALANSGVT
+350 SAQTINLANSGVT

-368 SASVIPVLTVNA
+368 SASVIPVVTVNA

-401 NASTNTPTL
+401 NALTNTPTL

-483 GNVTAATT
+483 GNVTASTT

-509 SITIGSSFLSL
+509 SVTIGSSSLSL

-560 LGGSTTVSAN
+560 LGGSTTVSAS
-570 TTNALTINN
+570 TINALTINN

-627 STIPVAYGGTGVTS
+627 STIPVAYGGTGVTT
-641 ATGTGAGA
+641 ATGTGPGA
-649 AVVLSQAPAI
+649 AVVLNQAPAI

-682 ITELFDVYTYNG
+682 FTELFDVYTYSG

-699 QINSSGAIATGTWNA
+699 QINSSGAIATGTWNG
-714 SVIGASYGGT
+714 SVI
-724 GVAGTLTGVLYGN
+724 
-737 GTSAHTVATASQLV
+737 
-751 SAIGSTAVTN
+751 
-761 STNSTNTTN
+761 
-770 VLGGAANQIHY
+770 
-781 QTGSGT
+781 
-787 TSFITA
+787 
-793 PSSASTYLGWN
+793 
-804 GSAFVWGTPSGTGTV
+804 
-819 TSVALS
+819 
-825 LPSIFSVSGS
+825 
-835 PVTSSGTLTGTL
+835 
-847 ATQSANL
+847 
-854 VFAGPSSGSAAAP
+854 
-867 TFRSLVAA
+867 
-875 DIPALSYA
+875 
-883 PTAGSTSI
+883 
-891 TTLGTITTGTWN
+891 
-903 GSVLGAAYGG
+903 GAAYGG

-939 LLSGIGTLPTAN
+939 LLSGIGTLPVAN
-951 GGTNLT
+951 GGTGLTSLTAGYIPYGNGTGALSSSGNFFFDGTTLTSTGFSGPLNGTVGATTAASGNFTTLGATGAVNFGSSVRGSGDNSSFIWDSFGSARLGLIKKASANPQIVASSGNSIIFSGSNNADLSTAVTGQTLTEWARIDSTGNLT
-957 SFTSGGVLY
+957 IGSTTAYGKLQVANSQADGAQTVANAGLMFLQSGGWAQAGIWPLG
-966 ASSSSALATSSN
+966 SAGFAGSLVFGTNNSGAVNTLTERMRIFSTGGVSIGNTTDPGATN
-978 LIFDGKNLGI
+978 LS
-988 GVTPSA
+988 VT
-994 WGSGFNVLELN
+994 GTVN
-1005 TGTSGAFISN
+1005 TG
-1015 LSNNG
+1015 
-1020 FLALT
+1020 
-1025 ANAYNT
+1025 
-1031 GSGYLYKYS
+1031 GYTV
-1040 SNATLYYQQGGHYWQ
+1040 ATLP
-1055 TAPIGTAGNT
+1055 TAGTAGRRAYVT
-1065 CTFTTQMQL
+1065 
-1074 DNGGG
+1074 
-1079 LRVNATG
+1079 NALTPAF
-1086 IVYGSGEYL
+1086 GS
-1095 SVNSASAAY
+1095 
-1104 GIGFIGNNG
+1104 
-1113 SGTVNIWNKNTTSPV
+1113 
-1128 FLNFAQG
+1128 
-1135 TSGLPCGSVSFNGAI
+1135 
-1150 TVYATTSD
+1150 
-1158 RRLKSNISSLTSNL
+1158 
-1172 SGPFIDSLLPR
+1172 
-1183 QFTWNDSGKQDVGFI
+1183 
-1198 ADELQSV
+1198 
-1205 IPNAVVGQQNATVPI
+1205 AVVGGGAVVIPVFDNGTTWI
-1220 GNITSTVALGNITA
+1220 VA
-1234 LDGSVLQSLVA
+1234 
-1245 QPSEPTTGLLWV
+1245 
-1257 QTKSAGYVLSEN
+1257 
-1269 VEEPQTLQ
+1269 
-1277 PNTVWIATGNKPI
+1277 
-1290 YQMIDSAPAE
+1290 
-1300 MIAMLVCEVQSLR
+1300 
-1313 ARLKAANIA
+1313 

>member
-1 MIRLDTISRSIQLF
+1 MIRLDTINRSLQLV
-15 LGAAKATNNLQIV
+15 LGAAKTTNNLQIV
-28 VSYSDQTSSTYLG
+28 VSYSDQTASTYLG

-50 TTPVTICSAPA
+50 TTPVTICNAPA

-82 VTIQYVDTSVSY
+82 ITIQYLDTATTY

-128 LNTSGVNSFNGRT
+128 LTTSGVNSFNGRT
-141 GAVTLTNTDVNTALG
+141 GAVTLTSTDVDTALG
-156 FTPAPQTSGSSL
+156 FIPAPQTSGSSL
-168 LYGNGSGGFSNVTI
+168 LYGNGSGGFSNVSI
-182 GSGVSFSGGTL
+182 GSGISFSGGTL

-271 SVTGATQSAI
+271 SVTSATQSAI

-287 ATVGTITTG
+287 ATIGTITTG

-303 ANSYLANSSITI
+303 ANSYLANSAITI

-449 WERIAGSTSES
+449 WERTAGSTSES

-483 GNVTAATT
+483 GNVTASTT

-509 SITIGSSFLSL
+509 SVTIGSSSLSL

-560 LGGSTTVSAN
+560 LGGSTTVSAS

-627 STIPVAYGGTGVTS
+627 STIPVAYGGTGVTT
-641 ATGTGAGA
+641 ATGSGGGAS
-649 AVVLSQAPAI
+649 VVLSQQPAI

-669 STVPLKVC
+669 STIPLKVY

-682 ITELFDVYTYNG
+682 FTELFDIYTYNG

-699 QINSSGAIATGTWNA
+699 QINSSGAISTGTWNA

-737 GTSAHTVATASQLV
+737 GTSAHTVATAAQLV
-751 SAIGSTAVTN
+751 SAIGSTAV
-761 STNSTNTTN
+761 TNSTNTTN
-770 VLGGAANQIHY
+770 VLGGAANQIVY
-781 QTGSGT
+781 NTGSGA

-793 PSSASTYLGWN
+793 PSTANTYLEWN
-804 GSAFVWGTPSGTGTV
+804 GSAFVWASAGTGTV

-825 LPSIFSVSGS
+825 LPSIFTVSGS
-835 PVTSSGTLTGTL
+835 PVTSSGTLTGSL

-883 PTAGSTSI
+883 PTTGSTSI

-928 TSAHTVATTAQ
+928 TSAHTVATNAQ
-939 LLSGIGTLPTAN
+939 LLSLLGTLGVANGGTGLTSLTSGYIPFGNGTSAFSSSANLSFSGSALTIATASSTIAAYTAYSNGTTSNQFGTLPTSYA
-951 GGTNLT
+951 GY
-957 SFTSGGVLY
+957 GVL
-966 ASSSSALATSSN
+966 
-978 LIFDGKNLGI
+978 
-988 GVTPSA
+988 
-994 WGSGFNVLELN
+994 
-1005 TGTSGAFISN
+1005 
-1015 LSNNG
+1015 
-1020 FLALT
+1020 
-1025 ANAYNT
+1025 
-1031 GSGYLYKYS
+1031 S
-1040 SNATLYYQQGGHYWQ
+1040 SNAAYIY
-1055 TAPIGTAGNT
+1055 AGNNQPIQ
-1065 CTFTTQMQL
+1065 FAV
-1074 DNGGG
+1074 DNSYIAFGTGTG
-1079 LRVNATG
+1079 ATERLRINATG
-1086 IVYGSGEYL
+1086 NLLVGTT
-1095 SVNSASAAY
+1095 SVL
-1104 GIGFIGNNG
+1104 NNG
-1113 SGTVNIWNKNTTSPV
+1113 TISVLFNGSTKVGMTLNDSSGTFGASQLFFQSSGNAVGNIYTTS
-1128 FLNFAQG
+1128 
-1135 TSGLPCGSVSFNGAI
+1135 TT
-1150 TVYATTSD
+1150 TVYQSISD
-1158 RRLKSNISSLTSNL
+1158 RRLKSNIESLTT
-1172 SGPFIDSLLPR
+1172 SGAFIDSLLPR
-1183 QFTWNDSGKQDVGFI
+1183 IFTWNLNGKSDAGFI
-1198 ADELQSV
+1198 ADELQQTS
-1205 IPNAVVGQQNATVPI
+1205 PNAVSGTPNQVDSD
-1220 GNITSTVALGNITA
+1220 GN
-1234 LDGSVLQSLVA
+1234 
-1245 QPSEPTTGLLWV
+1245 
-1257 QTKSAGYVLSEN
+1257 
-1269 VEEPQTLQ
+1269 
-1277 PNTVWIATGNKPI
+1277 PI
-1290 YQMIDSAPAE
+1290 YQMVEASNSE
-1300 MIAMLVCEVQSLR
+1300 MIANIVAELQSLR
-1313 ARLKAANIA
+1313 ARLKAANIP

>member
-1 MIRLDTISRSIQLF
+1 MIRLDTINRSLQLF
-15 LGAAKATNNLQIV
+15 LGAPKTTSNLQIV
-28 VSYSDQTSSTYLG
+28 VSYSDQTASTYLG

-82 VTIQYVDTSVSY
+82 VTIQYLDTATTY

-141 GAVTLTNTDVNTALG
+141 GAVTLTSTDVDTALG
-156 FTPAPQTSGSSL
+156 FIPAPQTSGSSL
-168 LYGNGSGGFSNVTI
+168 LYGNGSGGFSNATI
-182 GSGVSFSGGTL
+182 GSGLSFSGGTL
-193 SATGSGGTV
+193 SATNSGTV

-271 SVTGATQSAI
+271 SVTGTTQSAI

-368 SASVIPVLTVNA
+368 SASVIPVVTVNA

-401 NASTNTPTL
+401 NASTNSPTL

-483 GNVTAATT
+483 GNVTASTT

-509 SITIGSSFLSL
+509 SVTIGSSSLSL

-539 SNIGNSSL
+539 SNIGNGSL

-560 LGGSTTVSAN
+560 LGGSTTVSAS

-595 LTISYNTVGASP
+595 LTISYNTIGASP

-614 TTLGTITTGVWNG
+614 TTLGTIATGVWNG
-627 STIPVAYGGTGVTS
+627 STIPVAYGGTGVTT

-649 AVVLSQAPAI
+649 AVVLSQQPAI
-659 NSPVITAYST
+659 NSAVITAYST
-669 STVPLKVC
+669 STVPLKIY

-682 ITELFDVYTYNG
+682 FTELFDVYTYNG

-699 QINSSGAIATGTWNA
+699 QINSSGAISTGTWNG

-724 GVAGTLTGVLYGN
+724 GVAGTLTGVLYAN

-761 STNSTNTTN
+761 STNTTN
-770 VLGGAANQIHY
+770 VLGGAANQIVY
-781 QTGSGT
+781 NTGSGA

-793 PSSASTYLGWN
+793 PTISGTFLEWN
-804 GSAFVWGTPSGTGTV
+804 GSSFVWATPSVVGISSVTGTAPINV
-819 TSVALS
+819 TTTLGNANVS
-825 LPSIFSVSGS
+825 LASGYGDTQNPYASKTANYVLAS
-835 PVTSSGTLTGTL
+835 PNGSSG
-847 ATQSANL
+847 
-854 VFAGPSSGSAAAP
+854 AP

-883 PTAGSTSI
+883 PTTGSTSI

-903 GSVLGAAYGG
+903 GAVLGAAYGG

-928 TSAHTVATTAQ
+928 TSAHTVATNAQ
-939 LLSGIGTLPTAN
+939 LLSLLGTLGVAN
-951 GGTNLT
+951 GGTGLT
-957 SFTSGGVLY
+957 SFPNTAGILF
-966 ASSSSALATSSN
+966 ATSSSALSN
-978 LIFDGKNLGI
+978 SANLTWDNVNTRF
-988 GVTPSA
+988 GV
-994 WGSGFNVLELN
+994 
-1005 TGTSGAFISN
+1005 
-1015 LSNNG
+1015 
-1020 FLALT
+1020 
-1025 ANAYNT
+1025 
-1031 GSGYLYKYS
+1031 
-1040 SNATLYYQQGGHYWQ
+1040 
-1055 TAPIGTAGNT
+1055 GTASPLT
-1065 CTFTTQMQL
+1065 LFDVKT
-1074 DNGGG
+1074 
-1079 LRVNATG
+1079 ATNHHWIITG
-1086 IVYGSGEYL
+1086 
-1095 SVNSASAAY
+1095 
-1104 GIGFIGNNG
+1104 
-1113 SGTVNIWNKNTTSPV
+1113 
-1128 FLNFAQG
+1128 G
-1135 TSGLPCGSVSFNGAI
+1135 TSGLYPAFRSVNDAGSYAAGQIDASTLLLNSDSTGRVGIGLSSPAGALDVVSAIFVNGNQQTNGPTFSAYSSTSQTISNNTYTKVNFDTTEFNVSSCYSTSTMTFTP
-1150 TVYATTSD
+1150 TVAGYYHFTWYVNIGVTTSFLD
-1158 RRLKSNISSLTSNL
+1158 SWLYKNGSQYKRGQF
-1172 SGPFIDSLLPR
+1172 SGSAQAGNSVGSALAYANGTTDS
-1183 QFTWNDSGKQDVGFI
+1183 FTIGFFQQSGGSQSI
-1198 ADELQSV
+1198 AGAFQ
-1205 IPNAVVGQQNATVPI
+1205 AVMVRGA
-1220 GNITSTVALGNITA
+1220 
-1234 LDGSVLQSLVA
+1234 
-1245 QPSEPTTGLLWV
+1245 
-1257 QTKSAGYVLSEN
+1257 
-1269 VEEPQTLQ
+1269 
-1277 PNTVWIATGNKPI
+1277 
-1290 YQMIDSAPAE
+1290 
-1300 MIAMLVCEVQSLR
+1300 
-1313 ARLKAANIA
+1313 

>member
-1 MIRLDTISRSIQLF
+1 MIRLDTINRSLQLF
-15 LGAAKATNNLQIV
+15 LGAAKTTNNLQIV
-28 VSYSDQTSSTYLG
+28 VSYSDQTASTYLG

-50 TTPVTICSAPA
+50 TTPVTICNAPA

-82 VTIQYVDTSVSY
+82 VTIQYLDTATTY

-128 LNTSGVNSFNGRT
+128 LTTSGVNSFNGRT
-141 GAVTLTNTDVNTALG
+141 GAVTLTSSDVDTALG
-156 FTPAPQTSGSSL
+156 FTPSPQTSGSSL
-168 LYGNGSGGFSNVTI
+168 LYGNGSGGFSNVSI
-182 GSGVSFSGGTL
+182 GSGISFSGGTL

-217 SPVTGS
+217 SPITGS

-323 GSTTVTAVNPYA
+323 GSTTVTAATPNS
-335 LTIGTGLSGTSYNGA
+335 LTFGTGFSSGSFNGS
-350 SAVTIALANSGVT
+350 SAQTINLANSGVT

-483 GNVTAATT
+483 GNVTASTT

-509 SITIGSSFLSL
+509 SVTIGSSSLSL

-526 LAGVSISGSTNTL
+526 LAGVSINGSTNTL

-560 LGGSTTVSAN
+560 LGGSTTVSAS
-570 TTNALTINN
+570 TTNGLTINN

-614 TTLGTITTGVWNG
+614 TTLGTITTGVWNA
-627 STIPVAYGGTGVTS
+627 STIPVAYGGTGVTT
-641 ATGTGAGA
+641 ATGSGGGAS
-649 AVVLSQAPAI
+649 VVLSQQPSI

-669 STVPLKVC
+669 STVPLKIY

-682 ITELFDVYTYNG
+682 FTELFDVYTYNG

-737 GTSAHTVATASQLV
+737 GTSAHTVATAAQLV
-751 SAIGSTAVTN
+751 SAIGSTAV
-761 STNSTNTTN
+761 TNSTNTTN

-781 QTGSGT
+781 QTGSNT

-928 TSAHTVATTAQ
+928 TSAHTVATNAQ
-939 LLSGIGTLPTAN
+939 LLSLLGTLGVAN
-951 GGTNLT
+951 GGTGLT
-957 SFTSGGVLY
+957 SLTAGYIPYGNGTS
-966 ASSSSALATSSN
+966 AFSSSSNLYFDGNNLLIGTTSSGGGRLNVKSSTSSTTYGQAITFSDATAAGGYANLTLATTSTNNRQLS
-978 LIFDGKNLGI
+978 FGI
-988 GVTPSA
+988 DETNGWTWQQNIQQGVGVTPHRFYSYTTYAGSYSGGA
-994 WGSGFNVLELN
+994 WYQGNNSTLWSITSDARIKKDIVSVANGLEIINALNPVNYYNLITEKNETSFIAQEYEQILPDHVTEEKATEKELDYCLDGKIKRLNPNLIPYLVNAIQTLTARLEVLE
-1005 TGTSGAFISN
+1005 
-1015 LSNNG
+1015 
-1020 FLALT
+1020 
-1025 ANAYNT
+1025 
-1031 GSGYLYKYS
+1031 
-1040 SNATLYYQQGGHYWQ
+1040 
-1055 TAPIGTAGNT
+1055 
-1065 CTFTTQMQL
+1065 
-1074 DNGGG
+1074 
-1079 LRVNATG
+1079 
-1086 IVYGSGEYL
+1086 
-1095 SVNSASAAY
+1095 
-1104 GIGFIGNNG
+1104 
-1113 SGTVNIWNKNTTSPV
+1113 
-1128 FLNFAQG
+1128 
-1135 TSGLPCGSVSFNGAI
+1135 
-1150 TVYATTSD
+1150 
-1158 RRLKSNISSLTSNL
+1158 
-1172 SGPFIDSLLPR
+1172 
-1183 QFTWNDSGKQDVGFI
+1183 
-1198 ADELQSV
+1198 
-1205 IPNAVVGQQNATVPI
+1205 
-1220 GNITSTVALGNITA
+1220 
-1234 LDGSVLQSLVA
+1234 
-1245 QPSEPTTGLLWV
+1245 
-1257 QTKSAGYVLSEN
+1257 
-1269 VEEPQTLQ
+1269 
-1277 PNTVWIATGNKPI
+1277 GNK
-1290 YQMIDSAPAE
+1290 
-1300 MIAMLVCEVQSLR
+1300 
-1313 ARLKAANIA
+1313 

>member
-1 MIRLDTISRSIQLF
+1 MIRLDTINRSLQLF
-15 LGAAKATNNLQIV
+15 LGAAKTTNNLQIV
-28 VSYSDQTSSTYLG
+28 VSYSDQTASTYLG

-50 TTPVTICSAPA
+50 TTPVTICGAPA
-61 ASTIRD
+61 ANTIRD

-82 VTIQYVDTSVSY
+82 VTIQYLDTATTY

-128 LNTSGVNSFNGRT
+128 LTTGGVNSFNGRT
-141 GAVTLTNTDVNTALG
+141 GAVTLTSSDVDTALG

-168 LYGNGSGGFSNVTI
+168 LYGNGSGGFSNVSI
-182 GSGVSFSGGTL
+182 GSGISFSGGTL
-193 SATGSGGTV
+193 SATNSGTV

-234 ANTFFAAPNGSAGT
+234 ANTFFAAPNGVAGT

-323 GSTTVTAVNPYA
+323 GSTTITAANPYA

-432 GNALWS
+432 GNALWY

-483 GNVTAATT
+483 GNVTASTT

-509 SITIGSSFLSL
+509 SVTIGSSSLSL

-526 LAGVSISGSTNTL
+526 LAGVSINGSTNTL

-560 LGGSTTVSAN
+560 LGGSTTVSAS

-607 LAGSTSL
+607 LAGSTNL
-614 TTLGTITTGVWNG
+614 TTLGTITTGVWNA
-627 STIPVAYGGTGVTS
+627 STIPVAYGGTGVTTS
-641 ATGTGAGA
+641 TGAGA
-649 AVVLSQAPAI
+649 GASVVLSQAPAI
-659 NSPVITAYST
+659 NSPVITSYST

-699 QINSSGAIATGTWNA
+699 QINSSGAISTGTWNA
-714 SVIGASYGGT
+714 SVINASYGGT

-737 GTSAHTVATASQLV
+737 GTSAHTVATAAQLV
-751 SAIGSTAVTN
+751 SAIGSTAV
-761 STNSTNTTN
+761 TNSTNTTN

-781 QTGSGT
+781 QTGSGV

-793 PSSASTYLGWN
+793 PTTSGTYLEWN
-804 GSAFVWGTPSGTGTV
+804 GSAFVWATPGGGGTV

-825 LPSIFSVSGS
+825 LPSIFTVSGS
-835 PVTSSGTLTGTL
+835 PVTSSGTLTGSL

-903 GSVLGAAYGG
+903 GSTIGVAYGG
-913 TGEAGTLTGILYGNG
+913 TG
-928 TSAHTVATTAQ
+928 
-939 LLSGIGTLPTAN
+939 
-951 GGTNLT
+951 LT
-957 SFTSGGVLY
+957 STPLNGQ
-966 ASSSSALATSSN
+966 
-978 LIFDGKNLGI
+978 IDI
-988 GVTPSA
+988 GN
-994 WGSGFNVLELN
+994 GSGF
-1005 TGTSGAFISN
+1005 TRTT
-1015 LSNNG
+1015 
-1020 FLALT
+1020 LT
-1025 ANAYNT
+1025 AS
-1031 GSGYLYKYS
+1031 SGIS
-1040 SNATLYYQQGGHYWQ
+1040 IT
-1055 TAPIGTAGNT
+1055 
-1065 CTFTTQMQL
+1065 
-1074 DNGGG
+1074 
-1079 LRVNATG
+1079 
-1086 IVYGSGEYL
+1086 
-1095 SVNSASAAY
+1095 
-1104 GIGFIGNNG
+1104 NG
-1113 SGTVNIWNKNTTSPV
+1113 SGSITIANTQNQGPAFGAYQANVQSIPNNTSTKVKIDTKIFDTNTNYDNTTNYRFTPTVAGYYQISGGLAVNQIVGGLLINVWKNGSNYAQGSYSGGAVNIGNYCQSSVSTLV
-1128 FLNFAQG
+1128 YLNGSTDYVELYVYQS
-1135 TSGLPCGSVSFNGAI
+1135 SGGSVNTGPGVASAFFNGAMI
-1150 TVYATTSD
+1150 RTS
-1158 RRLKSNISSLTSNL
+1158 
-1172 SGPFIDSLLPR
+1172 
-1183 QFTWNDSGKQDVGFI
+1183 
-1198 ADELQSV
+1198 
-1205 IPNAVVGQQNATVPI
+1205 
-1220 GNITSTVALGNITA
+1220 
-1234 LDGSVLQSLVA
+1234 
-1245 QPSEPTTGLLWV
+1245 
-1257 QTKSAGYVLSEN
+1257 
-1269 VEEPQTLQ
+1269 
-1277 PNTVWIATGNKPI
+1277 
-1290 YQMIDSAPAE
+1290 
-1300 MIAMLVCEVQSLR
+1300 
-1313 ARLKAANIA
+1313 

>member
-1 MIRLDTISRSIQLF
+1 MIRLDTINRSLQLL
-15 LGAAKATNNLQIV
+15 LGTAKTTNNLQIV
-28 VSYSDQTSSTYLG
+28 VSYSDQTASTYLG

-61 ASTIRD
+61 ANTIRD

-82 VTIQYVDTSVSY
+82 VTIQYLDTATTY

-128 LNTSGVNSFNGRT
+128 LTTSGVNSFNGRT
-141 GAVTLTNTDVNTALG
+141 GAVTLTSSDVDTALG

-168 LYGNGSGGFSNVTI
+168 LYGNGSGGFSNVSI
-182 GSGVSFSGGTL
+182 GSGISFSGGTL

-202 TSVGLSLPSIFSVSG
+202 TSVGLSLPSIFSISG

-323 GSTTVTAVNPYA
+323 GSTTITAVNPYV

-368 SASVIPVLTVNA
+368 SASVIPILTVNA

-401 NASTNTPTL
+401 NASTNSPTL

-483 GNVTAATT
+483 GNVTASTT

-509 SITIGSSFLSL
+509 SVTIGSSSLSL

-560 LGGSTTVSAN
+560 LGGSTTVSAS

-614 TTLGTITTGVWNG
+614 TTLGTITTGTWNG
-627 STIPVAYGGTGVTS
+627 STIPVAYGGTGVTT

-649 AVVLSQAPAI
+649 AVVLNQAPAI
-659 NSPVITAYST
+659 NSAVITAYST
-669 STVPLKVC
+669 STVPLKIY

-682 ITELFDVYTYNG
+682 LTELFDIYTYSG

-699 QINSSGAIATGTWNA
+699 QINSSGAISTGIWNA

-737 GTSAHTVATASQLV
+737 GTSAHTVATAAQLV

-761 STNSTNTTN
+761 STNTTN
-770 VLGGAANQIHY
+770 ILGGTANEIVY
-781 QTGSGT
+781 NTGSGA

-793 PSSASTYLGWN
+793 PSTASTYLGWN
-804 GSAFVWGTPSGTGTV
+804 GSTFVWGSPSGVGTV
-819 TSVALS
+819 TSVAASGGTTGLS
-825 LPSIFSVSGS
+825 FSGS
-835 PVTSSGTLTGTL
+835 PITSSGTFTLSGTL
-847 ATQSANL
+847 
-854 VFAGPSSGSAAAP
+854 SAA
-867 TFRSLVAA
+867 
-875 DIPALSYA
+875 
-883 PTAGSTSI
+883 
-891 TTLGTITTGTWN
+891 N
-903 GSVLGAAYGG
+903 GG

-939 LLSGIGTLPTAN
+939 LLSGIGTLPVSN
-951 GGTNLT
+951 GGTGLT
-957 SFTSGGVLY
+957 TLTQGYIPFGQGT
-966 ASSSSALATSSN
+966 SALGSSSN
-978 LIFDGKNLGI
+978 LFWDSTNNRLGI
-988 GVTPSA
+988 GTSSPSVQVEIA
-994 WGSGFNVLELN
+994 GQGYLRLSNPSGNAQLQFNASGTNPNYISYNIGGAGVLAFYDSNAGAERMRIDSNGNLLIGTTTSAGKLTVNGSNSSGAGSLQGANASNLNILLVNAPNFPLGINMSNGGSGELVRFYSAS
-1005 TGTSGAFISN
+1005 TTVGTISY
-1015 LSNNG
+1015 NG
-1020 FLALT
+1020 V
-1025 ANAYNT
+1025 
-1031 GSGYLYKYS
+1031 
-1040 SNATLYYQQGGHYWQ
+1040 ATLY
-1055 TAPIGTAGNT
+1055 
-1065 CTFTTQMQL
+1065 
-1074 DNGGG
+1074 
-1079 LRVNATG
+1079 NA
-1086 IVYGSGEYL
+1086 
-1095 SVNSASAAY
+1095 
-1104 GIGFIGNNG
+1104 
-1113 SGTVNIWNKNTTSPV
+1113 
-1128 FLNFAQG
+1128 
-1135 TSGLPCGSVSFNGAI
+1135 
-1150 TVYATTSD
+1150 TSD
-1158 RRLKSNISSLTSNL
+1158 RRLKSNIIPFVDSGSYIDAFKPSS
-1172 SGPFIDSLLPR
+1172 
-1183 QFTWNDSGKQDVGFI
+1183 FTWSNGTKDIGFI
-1198 ADELQSV
+1198 ADEYQNV
-1205 IPNAVVGQQNATVPI
+1205 IPQAV
-1220 GNITSTVALGNITA
+1220 
-1234 LDGSVLQSLVA
+1234 
-1245 QPSEPTTGLLWV
+1245 TG
-1257 QTKSAGYVLSEN
+1257 
-1269 VEEPQTLQ
+1269 Q
-1277 PNTVWIATGNKPI
+1277 PNAIGKDGKPEYQQVDFSSSAKMAIIIA
-1290 YQMIDSAPAE
+1290 E
-1300 MIAMLVCEVQSLR
+1300 LQSLR

>member
-1 MIRLDTISRSIQLF
+1 MIRLDTINRSLQLF
-15 LGAAKATNNLQIV
+15 LGAAKTTNNLQIV
-28 VSYSDQTSSTYLG
+28 VSYSDQTASTYLG

-82 VTIQYVDTSVSY
+82 VTIQYLDTATTY

-128 LNTSGVNSFNGRT
+128 LTTGGVNSFNGRT
-141 GAVTLTNTDVNTALG
+141 GAVTLTSSDVDTALG

-168 LYGNGSGGFSNVTI
+168 LYGNGSGGFSNVSI

-483 GNVTAATT
+483 GNVTASTT
-491 IPTSA
+491 IPTST

-509 SITIGSSFLSL
+509 SVTIGSSSLSL

-560 LGGSTTVSAN
+560 LGGSTTVSAS
-570 TTNALTINN
+570 TTNALIINN

-614 TTLGTITTGVWNG
+614 TTLGTITTGVWNA
-627 STIPVAYGGTGVTS
+627 STIPVAYGGTGVTT
-641 ATGTGAGA
+641 ATGSGGGAS
-649 AVVLSQAPAI
+649 VVLSQQPSI

-669 STVPLKVC
+669 STVPLKIY

-682 ITELFDVYTYNG
+682 FTELFDVYTYNG

-714 SVIGASYGGT
+714 SVISALYGGT

-737 GTSAHTVATASQLV
+737 GTSAHTVAT
-751 SAIGSTAVTN
+751 
-761 STNSTNTTN
+761 
-770 VLGGAANQIHY
+770 
-781 QTGSGT
+781 
-787 TSFITA
+787 
-793 PSSASTYLGWN
+793 
-804 GSAFVWGTPSGTGTV
+804 
-819 TSVALS
+819 
-825 LPSIFSVSGS
+825 
-835 PVTSSGTLTGTL
+835 
-847 ATQSANL
+847 
-854 VFAGPSSGSAAAP
+854 
-867 TFRSLVAA
+867 
-875 DIPALSYA
+875 
-883 PTAGSTSI
+883 
-891 TTLGTITTGTWN
+891 
-903 GSVLGAAYGG
+903 
-913 TGEAGTLTGILYGNG
+913 
-928 TSAHTVATTAQ
+928 TAQ
-939 LLSGIGTLPTAN
+939 LLSSIGTLPTVN
-951 GGTNLT
+951 GGTGLT
-957 SFTSGGVLY
+957 SFTANGIIYASSTSALSTGSALTFDGTNFATTGKTSAAAFTVTSNTNPVNGINLYGTNNLGLYTNSTVSVFINSAQQIGILNQAPQVALDVGPATTSGLATYGGLIRITGYNTAATAAQGLEFQGRGDGAGYGNRISHRSNNGDLVFEARSNSATWSEIARMFASGGVSIGNTTDPGSGNLSVTGTVKTQGY
-966 ASSSSALATSSN
+966 TVAGLPAAGTVGRRAYVTNALAPV
-978 LIFDGKNLGI
+978 FG
-988 GVTPSA
+988 SA
-994 WGSGFNVLELN
+994 VAGGGSVVIPVF
-1005 TGTSGAFISN
+1005 
-1015 LSNNG
+1015 
-1020 FLALT
+1020 
-1025 ANAYNT
+1025 
-1031 GSGYLYKYS
+1031 
-1040 SNATLYYQQGGHYWQ
+1040 
-1055 TAPIGTAGNT
+1055 
-1065 CTFTTQMQL
+1065 
-1074 DNGGG
+1074 DNG
-1079 LRVNATG
+1079 TTW
-1086 IVYGSGEYL
+1086 IVG
-1095 SVNSASAAY
+1095 
-1104 GIGFIGNNG
+1104 
-1113 SGTVNIWNKNTTSPV
+1113 
-1128 FLNFAQG
+1128 
-1135 TSGLPCGSVSFNGAI
+1135 
-1150 TVYATTSD
+1150 
-1158 RRLKSNISSLTSNL
+1158 
-1172 SGPFIDSLLPR
+1172 
-1183 QFTWNDSGKQDVGFI
+1183 
-1198 ADELQSV
+1198 
-1205 IPNAVVGQQNATVPI
+1205 
-1220 GNITSTVALGNITA
+1220 
-1234 LDGSVLQSLVA
+1234 
-1245 QPSEPTTGLLWV
+1245 
-1257 QTKSAGYVLSEN
+1257 
-1269 VEEPQTLQ
+1269 
-1277 PNTVWIATGNKPI
+1277 
-1290 YQMIDSAPAE
+1290 
-1300 MIAMLVCEVQSLR
+1300 
-1313 ARLKAANIA
+1313 